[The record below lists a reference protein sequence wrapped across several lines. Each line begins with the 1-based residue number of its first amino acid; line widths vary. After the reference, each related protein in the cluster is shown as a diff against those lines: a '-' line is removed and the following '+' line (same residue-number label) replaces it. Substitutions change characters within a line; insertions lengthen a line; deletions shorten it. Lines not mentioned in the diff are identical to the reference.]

1 MSIDASLNP
10 VFNQLPIEARN
21 ILTFQSKTV
30 QSETLRTLGE
40 LMEIW
45 ETAGANFDPI
55 QWELLLNSL
64 TEIIVDMRAEL
75 RDEKNL
81 ITMML
86 GQP

>member
-1 MSIDASLNP
+1 MSIDASLEP

-21 ILTFQSKTV
+21 ILTFQSRSV
-30 QSETLRTLGE
+30 QSETLTALRD

-45 ETAGANFDPI
+45 EAAGANFDPI

-64 TEIIVDMRAEL
+64 TEVIVDMRAEL

-81 ITMML
+81 VAMML